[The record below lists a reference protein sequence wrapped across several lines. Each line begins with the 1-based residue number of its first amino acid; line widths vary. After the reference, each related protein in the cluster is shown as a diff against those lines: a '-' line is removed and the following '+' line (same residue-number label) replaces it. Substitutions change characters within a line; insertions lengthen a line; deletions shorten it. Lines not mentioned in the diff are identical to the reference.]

1 MTGLFLKG
9 PLIQIQRHTGE
20 NAHATTVGGAV
31 ARLSRR
37 NEKRWDQAH
46 GRVRGALTGAWNS
59 IIVAVK

>member
-1 MTGLFLKG
+1 
-9 PLIQIQRHTGE
+9 LIQIQRHTGE